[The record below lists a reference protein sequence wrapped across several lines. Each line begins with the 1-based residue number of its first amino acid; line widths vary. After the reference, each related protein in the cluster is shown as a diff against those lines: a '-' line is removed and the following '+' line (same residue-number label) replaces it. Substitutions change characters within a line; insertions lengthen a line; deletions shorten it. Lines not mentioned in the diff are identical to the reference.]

1 MRQSRRALF
10 SLKAM
15 AHLARRGQRPRGA
28 PGQGRCDLERAA
40 ECTEDLL
47 QHNCLRP
54 GHGEVK
60 FAVSYKKGVAAL
72 QNEGVLEAAVKGH
85 HGWYWKNRG
94 KQPVEVELTTVG
106 TPQSSGCCERRASQA
121 VLAVTVGMQA

>member
-1 MRQSRRALF
+1 MGAKGLCGRVDEHCSASRPWPIWRDAAKGLAAHQA
-10 SLKAM
+10 KAV
-15 AHLARRGQRPRGA
+15 AIWNAQRS
-28 PGQGRCDLERAA
+28 
-40 ECTEDLL
+40 
-47 QHNCLRP
+47 CLRP

-94 KQPVEVELTTVG
+94 KQPVEVDLTTVG